1 MGRFD
6 GKVAFI
12 TGGARGQG
20 RSHALALAAEGA
32 DIAVLDICAQMP
44 SVQHSMATTEDLA
57 ETEKMVRDLGRDFLG
72 VQGDV
77 RNQADV
83 DGAVERTLAQ
93 FGHIDIV
100 LANAGIMATTGEP
113 SQQLDAWDDSIS
125 TMLSGVFYTLR
136 ATTPSMVERGQG
148 GSIVITSST
157 SGLRGVAYKTDML
170 SPGQMG
176 YGAAKH
182 GVLGL
187 MRNYA
192 MALGQY
198 RIRVNAI
205 HPMGVRTPMVVNDF
219 FGNVQAE
226 APPGWM
232 ANVFA
237 QGLIEPEDVSNA
249 VVWLC
254 SDESAF
260 VTGSSLAVDSGQ
272 LLL

>member
-6 GKVAFI
+6 GKVAFV

-32 DIAVLDICAQMP
+32 DIAVLDICDQLP
-44 SVQHSMATTEDLA
+44 TVQHSMANPADLA
-57 ETEKMVRDLGRDFLG
+57 ETEKLVRDLGRDFVG
-72 VQGDV
+72 IQGDV
-77 RNQADV
+77 RQWDDV
-83 DGAVERTLAQ
+83 EGAVARTLAEL
-93 FGHIDIV
+93 GHIDIV

-113 SQQLDAWDDSIS
+113 SQDMQAWHDSIG

-136 ATTPSMVERGQG
+136 ATTPSMIERGQG

-157 SGLRGVAYKTDML
+157 SGLRGVAYKTEML

-205 HPMGVRTPMVVNDF
+205 HPMGVSTPMVVNDF
-219 FGNVQAE
+219 FGNVQGE

-237 QGLIEPEDVSNA
+237 QGLIAPEDVSNA
-249 VVWLC
+249 VTWLC
-254 SDESAF
+254 SGESKF
-260 VTGSSLAVDSGQ
+260 VTGSSLAIDSGQ